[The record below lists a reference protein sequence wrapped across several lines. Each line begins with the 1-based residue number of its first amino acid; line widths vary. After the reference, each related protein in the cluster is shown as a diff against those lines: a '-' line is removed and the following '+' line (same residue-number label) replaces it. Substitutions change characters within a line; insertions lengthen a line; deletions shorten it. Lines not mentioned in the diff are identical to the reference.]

1 MDKVTIQL
9 MSPVLGEVYE
19 IQVPVNLEIKWV
31 THLLIELLI
40 DLSAG
45 RYQPS
50 GTEILCRRDSA
61 RVLHEAKN
69 LGEYCVKNGEELV
82 LL

>member
-9 MSPVLGEVYE
+9 KSPVLGEIFE
-19 IQVPVNLEIKWV
+19 IKVPVNLEIKWV
-31 THLLIELLI
+31 IHLLIELLI
-40 DLSAG
+40 DLSTG

-50 GTEILCRRDSA
+50 GTEILCRKDSTC
-61 RVLHEAKN
+61 VLHEAN
-69 LGEYCVKNGEELV
+69 TLFDYCVKNGEELV